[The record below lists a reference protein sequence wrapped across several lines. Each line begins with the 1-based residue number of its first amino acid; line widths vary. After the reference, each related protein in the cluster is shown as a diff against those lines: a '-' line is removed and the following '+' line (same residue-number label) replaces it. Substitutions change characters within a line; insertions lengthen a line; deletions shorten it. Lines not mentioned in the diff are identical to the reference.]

1 MVENQSIELKENW
14 KDEYLELIVGFANAN
29 GGKLLIGY
37 NQNSDVI
44 GLSNTKKLQ
53 NDILTKIKNHLNI
66 NVDINILNK
75 DL

>member
-53 NDILTKIKNHLNI
+53 NDILTKIKVRLI
-66 NVDINILNK
+66 MSILVIILN
-75 DL
+75 L